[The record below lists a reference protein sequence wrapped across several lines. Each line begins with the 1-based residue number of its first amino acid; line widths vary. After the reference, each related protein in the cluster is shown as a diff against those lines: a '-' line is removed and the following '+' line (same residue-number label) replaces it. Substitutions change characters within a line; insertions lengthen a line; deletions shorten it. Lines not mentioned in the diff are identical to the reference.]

1 MPSTAQIGVI
11 GLAATGRNLARN
23 LARRGYAVAVHSRTA
38 DRTRGLVDAFGHE
51 GTFLPARTARELL
64 SSLERPRRL
73 LITVRPGEATDSVI
87 AAFAPLLEPGDL
99 LVDGGDAHFAD
110 TRRREAELGEHGIH
124 FVGAGISGGEEK
136 TLYGPSITVGGSPEA
151 YEVVGPVLETIATR
165 TSDGRPAATRV
176 GPDGAGHFVKMVHD
190 GIAHATVELT
200 AEAYDL
206 LRGIGGFSPA
216 RIADVFGRWGGG
228 RLGAHFTEITTDLL
242 ARTDVTGADDD
253 GEDGGRDGR
262 HEEPRGGSGRRVAR
276 SAQDAD
282 VPVANI
288 AAAVFDQALSGLAA
302 WHRSARRLPGPEPIG
317 RHLADPDGFVREVEQ
332 ALYASKVVVWAQGWH
347 RIVEA
352 NGAYD
357 WDIDLGVVSSLWG
370 DDSLVPAPFLD
381 RISGAQ
387 GSGRA
392 VPCFPADAAF
402 TREFAAAQR
411 GWRGVVATAA
421 RGGVPA
427 PALSTALSYYDSL
440 RAERHPAV
448 PARGRRD
455 LAGARTGDRTTRHDD
470 FLPKGLR
477 IP

>member
-1 MPSTAQIGVI
+1 AMPSTAQIGVI

-38 DRTRGLVDAFGHE
+38 DRTRGLVDEFGHE

-124 FVGAGISGGEEK
+124 FVGAGIAGGEEK

-206 LRGIGGFSPA
+206 LRGIGGFSPE
-216 RIADVFGRWGGG
+216 RIADVFARWDGG

-242 ARTDVTGADDD
+242 ARTAADAD
-253 GEDGGRDGR
+253 EDRRPGGR
-262 HEEPRGGSGRRVAR
+262 HEDGQGGSGRRTAR

-282 VPVANI
+282 VPVAGI

-302 WHRSARRLPGPEPIG
+302 WHRDARRLPGPEPFG
-317 RHLADPDGFVREVEQ
+317 RHLADTDAFVREVEQ
-332 ALYASKVVVWAQGWH
+332 ALYASK
-347 RIVEA
+347 
-352 NGAYD
+352 
-357 WDIDLGVVSSLWG
+357 
-370 DDSLVPAPFLD
+370 
-381 RISGAQ
+381 
-387 GSGRA
+387 
-392 VPCFPADAAF
+392 
-402 TREFAAAQR
+402 
-411 GWRGVVATAA
+411 
-421 RGGVPA
+421 
-427 PALSTALSYYDSL
+427 
-440 RAERHPAV
+440 
-448 PARGRRD
+448 
-455 LAGARTGDRTTRHDD
+455 
-470 FLPKGLR
+470 
-477 IP
+477 

>member
-23 LARRGYAVAVHSRTA
+23 LARRGYAVAVHSRAA
-38 DRTRGLVDAFGHE
+38 DRTRGLVDEFGHE

-124 FVGAGISGGEEK
+124 FVGAGIAGGEEK

-190 GIAHATVELT
+190 GIAHATMELT

-206 LRGIGGFSPA
+206 LRGIGGFSPE
-216 RIADVFGRWGGG
+216 RIADVFARWDGG

-242 ARTDVTGADDD
+242 ARTAADAD
-253 GEDGGRDGR
+253 EDRRPGGR
-262 HEEPRGGSGRRVAR
+262 HEDGQGGSGRRTAR

-282 VPVANI
+282 VPVAGI

-302 WHRSARRLPGPEPIG
+302 WHRDARRLPGPEPFG
-317 RHLADPDGFVREVEQ
+317 RHLADTDAFVREVEQ

-352 NGAYD
+352 NGAYG

-381 RISGAQ
+381 RIAGAH
-387 GSGRA
+387 GTGHA
-392 VPCFPADAAF
+392 VPCFPADASF

-427 PALSTALSYYDSL
+427 PALSTALSYYDTL
-440 RAERHPAV
+440 RAERLPAA

-455 LAGARTGDRTTRHDD
+455 LTGPRTGYRAAQHDD
-470 FLPKGLR
+470 FIPKGLR

>member
-38 DRTRGLVDAFGHE
+38 DRTRGLVDEFGHE

-124 FVGAGISGGEEK
+124 FVGAGIAGGEEK
-136 TLYGPSITVGGSPEA
+136 TLYGPSISVGGSPEA

-206 LRGIGGFSPA
+206 LHGIGGFSPEH
-216 RIADVFGRWGGG
+216 IADIFGRWDGG

-242 ARTDVTGADDD
+242 AGTAAGADED
-253 GEDGGRDGR
+253 EDGRRERHDGR
-262 HEEPRGGSGRRVAR
+262 QGGSGCRAAR
-276 SAQDAD
+276 SDRDAD

-302 WHRSARRLPGPEPIG
+302 WHRDARRLPGPGPFG
-317 RHLADPDGFVREVEQ
+317 RHLADPDAFVREVEQ

-381 RISGAQ
+381 RIAGTR
-387 GSGRA
+387 GTGHA
-392 VPCFPADAAF
+392 VPCFPTDAAF

-427 PALSTALSYYDSL
+427 PALSTALSYYDTL
-440 RAERHPAV
+440 RAERLPAG

-455 LAGARTGDRTTRHDD
+455 LDGPRTGYRTAQHDD
-470 FLPKGLR
+470 LIPKGLR

>member
-38 DRTRGLVDAFGHE
+38 DRTRGLVSEFGHE

-73 LITVRPGEATDSVI
+73 LITVRAGEATDSVI

-151 YEVVGPVLETIATR
+151 YDVVGPVLETIATR

-216 RIADVFGRWGGG
+216 RIADVFGRWDGG
-228 RLGAHFTEITTDLL
+228 RLGAHFTEITADLL
-242 ARTDVTGADDD
+242 ARTAVAD
-253 GEDGGRDGR
+253 GESRQEPYDGQ
-262 HEEPRGGSGRRVAR
+262 GGGYGRRVAR

-302 WHRSARRLPGPEPIG
+302 WHRAARRLPGPEPIG
-317 RHLADPDGFVREVEQ
+317 RHLADADGFVREVEQ

-352 NGAYD
+352 NGAYG

-381 RISGAQ
+381 RIAGAH

-411 GWRGVVATAA
+411 GWRGVVAAAA

-427 PALSTALSYYDSL
+427 PALSTALSYYDTL
-440 RAERHPAV
+440 RAERVPAA
-448 PARGRRD
+448 PARGRLD
-455 LAGARTGDRTTRHDD
+455 PAGVRTGHRTAQHDD
-470 FLPKGLR
+470 FIPKGLR

>member
-1 MPSTAQIGVI
+1 MPPTAQIGVI

-38 DRTRGLVDAFGHE
+38 DRARVLVDEFGHE

-124 FVGAGISGGEEK
+124 FVGAGIAGGEEK

-206 LRGIGGFSPA
+206 LRGIGGFSPEHVADIFA
-216 RIADVFGRWGGG
+216 RWDGG

-242 ARTDVTGADDD
+242 ARTAAEAD
-253 GEDGGRDGR
+253 EDRRPGGR
-262 HEEPRGGSGRRVAR
+262 HEDGQGGSGCRT
-276 SAQDAD
+276 AQDAD
-282 VPVANI
+282 VPVAGI

-302 WHRSARRLPGPEPIG
+302 WHRDARRLPGPGPFG
-317 RHLADPDGFVREVEQ
+317 RHLADTDAFVREVEQ

-352 NGAYD
+352 NGAYG

-381 RISGAQ
+381 RIAGAH
-387 GSGRA
+387 GTGYA

-427 PALSTALSYYDSL
+427 PALSTALSYYDTL
-440 RAERHPAV
+440 RAEHLPAA

-455 LAGARTGDRTTRHDD
+455 LTGPRTGHRTAQHDD
-470 FLPKGLR
+470 FTPKGLR